1 MPTPPANAIKIASED
16 SRFGSFYVPAFEIRI
31 HGRKLPRDVV
41 RDVTQVTYK
50 DNVNDIDNF
59 ELTINNWDAR
69 VRDFKYVG
77 IEGRVRDD
85 DARAQFQG
93 IFDPGAE
100 AEIWMGYAGADNL
113 RLMMSGQITTLEP
126 NFPAAGA
133 PTLAVRGLNVLH
145 QLRRK
150 QYTNFWPEDGKTDVR
165 DSDIALDLEKKV
177 DDTGGKKQKRFP
189 LKIRIN
195 KTARDAEAPEHY
207 VMQKNEYDIVFLLA
221 RARRH
226 GYVVVVEES
235 KENGE
240 KQLYF
245 GPSEKDKPG
254 ERNVTYVLEW
264 GKSLGQFK
272 PTLTTA
278 NQVDEVIVHGWDRQK
293 KEPIEKNF
301 TREQLGMNSDL
312 GNIDSSVKERHE
324 VVTDKPIYNADQAEA
339 LARDILNN
347 QLKELVKGSGATV
360 GLPDLRAGRKIF
372 IDGLGDRFSGT
383 YFVTDTTHTIGDSG
397 YQTTFNA
404 RREEEGK

>member
-1 MPTPPANAIKIASED
+1 
-16 SRFGSFYVPAFEIRI
+16 FEIRI

-93 IFDPGAE
+93 IFEPGAE

-189 LKIRIN
+189 
-195 KTARDAEAPEHY
+195 
-207 VMQKNEYDIVFLLA
+207 
-221 RARRH
+221 
-226 GYVVVVEES
+226 
-235 KENGE
+235 
-240 KQLYF
+240 
-245 GPSEKDKPG
+245 
-254 ERNVTYVLEW
+254 
-264 GKSLGQFK
+264 
-272 PTLTTA
+272 
-278 NQVDEVIVHGWDRQK
+278 
-293 KEPIEKNF
+293 
-301 TREQLGMNSDL
+301 
-312 GNIDSSVKERHE
+312 
-324 VVTDKPIYNADQAEA
+324 
-339 LARDILNN
+339 
-347 QLKELVKGSGATV
+347 
-360 GLPDLRAGRKIF
+360 
-372 IDGLGDRFSGT
+372 
-383 YFVTDTTHTIGDSG
+383 
-397 YQTTFNA
+397 
-404 RREEEGK
+404 